1 MSYAQTE
8 DLKRYLAIRE
18 TSDDLILFD
27 ALCAAQQGI
36 EAYCGRRFEA
46 VSATRYYSAADV
58 HGGRLW
64 LDDDL
69 LTVTTLTNGDA
80 TVLTSGYYRLHPRN
94 SGPYHAIGLV
104 STAYWSFGQDGEIA
118 VAGMWGYTAS
128 PDALIQQATLWLA
141 SYFYHLKDSQ
151 VFDVTA
157 TPELGQ
163 ITIPKGMPQQLVV
176 HLASL
181 KRRSA

>member
-1 MSYAQTE
+1 MSYVELE
-8 DLKRYLAIRE
+8 DLKRELKING
-18 TSDDLILFD
+18 TSDDLLLSD
-27 ALCAAQQGI
+27 KLHAAQEAI
-36 EAYCGRRFEA
+36 EAYCQRRFEA
-46 VSATRYYSAADV
+46 IEATRYYSAADL

-69 LTVTTLTNGDA
+69 LTVTTLLNGDGN
-80 TVLTSGYYRLHPRN
+80 TLTSGYYRLHPRN
-94 SGPYHAIGLV
+94 SGPYHAIGLLN
-104 STAYWSFGQDGEIA
+104 TAYWTFSTDGEIA
-118 VAGMWGYTAS
+118 VAGTWGYSAS
-128 PDALIQQATLWLA
+128 PDYLIQQATLWLA

-176 HLASL
+176 HLTSL
-181 KRRSA
+181 RRRST